1 MKISRKKALKSI
13 ALGFVAAPVVAN
25 QKIDKDLV
33 SFKDEFEPAW
43 KSSEEY
49 TLKVYNQ
56 MPEDKM
62 DWKYTPES
70 FSWRTQFVH
79 CIDFTASQICG
90 RLGIKN
96 PYDEKAKQKDF
107 WKKLSKAELGEELKG
122 FYAWVLQ
129 VVSETK
135 PEQLAQ
141 LEGYAGDKIPVWR
154 LLYALENH
162 IIHHR
167 GQAICY
173 LRLNGITPVGYIGW

>member
-13 ALGFVAAPVVAN
+13 TLGLVASPVLAS
-25 QKIDKDLV
+25 QKNDKDLV

-90 RLGIKN
+90 RLGI
-96 PYDEKAKQKDF
+96 
-107 WKKLSKAELGEELKG
+107 
-122 FYAWVLQ
+122 
-129 VVSETK
+129 
-135 PEQLAQ
+135 
-141 LEGYAGDKIPVWR
+141 
-154 LLYALENH
+154 
-162 IIHHR
+162 
-167 GQAICY
+167 
-173 LRLNGITPVGYIGW
+173 